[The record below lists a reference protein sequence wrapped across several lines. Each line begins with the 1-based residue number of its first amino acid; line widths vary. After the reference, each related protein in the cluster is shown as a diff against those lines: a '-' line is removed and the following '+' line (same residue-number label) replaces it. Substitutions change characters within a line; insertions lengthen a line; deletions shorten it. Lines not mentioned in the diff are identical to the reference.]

1 MATEDPK
8 KTKKQ
13 KKVQPLFSPELAPD
27 VRKLL
32 ADHKKILVPA
42 SAPVPP
48 KYIDL
53 RDATGATIGGLVVFA
68 AMEYGVWLFLRWI
81 LVGVFP
87 DDVAVALSGAV
98 GVIGVLLLIAMLI
111 GTLVESKER
120 TAARVHHG
128 QYLLPADWDKAATA
142 LMLRAQQA
150 VGSVQESAVNRMGL
164 LDAVKNEVVLPEQLW
179 DIGRVLQQQSVLRA
193 RQVELRGQLSAAQLD
208 AVLGPQRQAIELSA
222 TAMEAK
228 VAKLERYAEQA
239 LEADAVLK
247 AESVLTTAL
256 EDRDRYVELLA
267 STEIANHSGLIDEL
281 SKETA
286 DLKAVLTRSIN
297 AALETGQT
305 LALPQ
310 DPA

>member
-1 MATEDPK
+1 MATENPK
-8 KTKKQ
+8 KKKQ
-13 KKVQPLFSPELAPD
+13 KVEPLFSPELTPE

-32 ADHKKILVPA
+32 ADNKKILVPA
-42 SAPVPP
+42 SSPAPTW
-48 KYIDL
+48 YIDL
-53 RDATGATIGGLVVFA
+53 RDATGTTIGGLVVFA

-81 LVGVFP
+81 FVGIFP
-87 DDVAVALSGAV
+87 DGVAAALSGAA
-98 GVIGVLLLIAMLI
+98 GVVGVLLLIAMLI

-128 QYLLPADWDKAATA
+128 QYLLPDDWDKAATA

-150 VGSVQESAVNRMGL
+150 VRSVQESDVNRQGL

-179 DIGRVLQQQSVLRA
+179 DIGRVLQQQSVLRT
-193 RQVELRGQLSAAQLD
+193 RQVELRGQLSAAQFD

-222 TAMEAK
+222 SAMEAK

-247 AESVLTTAL
+247 AESILATAI

-286 DLKAVLTRSIN
+286 DLKAVLNRSIN

-305 LALPQ
+305 LTPSDDQLPG
-310 DPA
+310 